1 MKTSLI
7 LTVLNEAQSLPVL
20 LDSIAAQTQP
30 PDEVV
35 ACDGG
40 SKDATVQLLRAERRF
55 PVRVIEAPGANISRG
70 RNLAITAAAH
80 DVIACTDAG
89 TRLHPE
95 WLARLTLPFER
106 GANVNVVSG
115 FFLADFDT
123 PFELAMS
130 ATVLPARE
138 DVQGESFLPSSRSVA
153 FRKSAW
159 KAVEGY
165 PEWLDYCEDLVFD
178 FALRDRF
185 GAFTFAADAVAY
197 FRPRGS
203 LRAFVKQYYL
213 YARGDGKASL
223 WLKRHI
229 IRYITYLVALPALL
243 AGALLAPAPWTWV
256 CGIALAI
263 GVIGYLSAPYRRLAG
278 LCRGW
283 SAFEKL
289 QAVLWV
295 PVIRL
300 TGDVAKMAGYP
311 AGVMWRRQRN

>member
-1 MKTSLI
+1 VKTSLI

-20 LDSIAAQTQP
+20 LDSIAAQTQL

-35 ACDGG
+35 ICDGG
-40 SKDATVQLLRAERRF
+40 SKDATLHLLRAERRF
-55 PVRVIEAPGANISRG
+55 PVQVIEAPGATISRG
-70 RNLAITAAAH
+70 RNRAIEAAKH

-106 GANVNVVSG
+106 GYSVNVVSG

-138 DVQGESFLPSSRSVA
+138 DVKGESFLPSSRSVA

-165 PEWLDYCEDLVFD
+165 PEWLDYCEDLIFD
-178 FALRDRF
+178 LALRDRF
-185 GAFTFAADAVAY
+185 GAFIFAPDAVAY
-197 FRPRGS
+197 FRPRGT
-203 LRAFVKQYYL
+203 LRAFFKQYFL
-213 YARGDGKASL
+213 YARGDGKAGL
-223 WLKRHI
+223 WLKRHV
-229 IRYITYLVALPALL
+229 IRYVTYLLAFPVLL
-243 AGALLAPAPWTWV
+243 AGVVLAPTLWAWG
-256 CGIALAI
+256 CGVAL
-263 GVIGYLSAPYRRLAG
+263 VIGAAGYLHAPYRRLFA
-278 LCRGW
+278 LWRGW
-283 SAFEKL
+283 SAPEKL
-289 QAVLWV
+289 LAALWV

-300 TGDVAKMAGYP
+300 TGDIAKMAGYP
-311 AGVMWRRQRN
+311 VGVIWRLRRK

>member
-1 MKTSLI
+1 MKTSLV
-7 LTVLNEAQSLPVL
+7 LTVLNEAHSLPVL
-20 LDSIAAQTQP
+20 LDSIAAQTQL

-35 ACDGG
+35 VCDGG
-40 SKDATVQLLRAERRF
+40 SKDDTPQLLRAERRF
-55 PVRVIEAPGANISRG
+55 PVRVIDAPGANISRG
-70 RNLAITAAAH
+70 RNLAIAAAAH

-95 WLARLTLPFER
+95 WLARITLPFER
-106 GANVNVVSG
+106 GYSVNVVSG

-138 DVQGESFLPSSRSVA
+138 DVNAGSFLPSSRSVA

-165 PEWLDYCEDLVFD
+165 PEWLDYCEDLIFD
-178 FALRDRF
+178 FALRERF

-203 LRAFVKQYYL
+203 LHSFFKQYYL
-213 YARGDGKASL
+213 YARGDGKANL

-229 IRYITYLVALPALL
+229 IRYGTYLLAFPALL
-243 AGALLAPAPWTWV
+243 AGATLAPAPWALA
-256 CGIALAI
+256 CGIALAV
-263 GVIGYLSAPYRRLAG
+263 GAVGYLSAPFRRLFM
-278 LCRGW
+278 LWRGW
-283 SAFEKL
+283 SVLEKL

-295 PVIRL
+295 PIIRVI
-300 TGDVAKMAGYP
+300 GDVAKMIGYP
-311 AGVMWRRQRN
+311 AGVIWRAQRK